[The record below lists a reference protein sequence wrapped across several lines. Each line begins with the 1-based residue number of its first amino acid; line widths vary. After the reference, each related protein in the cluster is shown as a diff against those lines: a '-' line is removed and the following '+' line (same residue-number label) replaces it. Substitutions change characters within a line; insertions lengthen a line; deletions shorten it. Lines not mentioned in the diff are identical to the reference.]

1 MANTIPIINLERI
14 SFEKRKGKNTD
25 WEEIAD
31 EIRKALHEV
40 GFMYLINHGIPNDIV
55 SLLALVCDCM

>member
-1 MANTIPIINLERI
+1 MANTIPIINLERV
-14 SFEKRKGKNTD
+14 SFNDQKGKNSD
-25 WEEIAD
+25 WEEIAG

-55 SLLALVCDCM
+55 S